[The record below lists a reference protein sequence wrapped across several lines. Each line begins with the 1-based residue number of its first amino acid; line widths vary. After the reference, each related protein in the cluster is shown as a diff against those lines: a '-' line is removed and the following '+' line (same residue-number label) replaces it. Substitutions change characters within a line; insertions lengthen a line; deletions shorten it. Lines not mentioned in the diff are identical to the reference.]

1 MRRQLDVQAWSPNLD
16 GSEGCGLRRQ
26 ALIEV
31 QLIKTAT
38 RLRDRHRWRYT
49 CTITSAR
56 ILTGDVDPRVTVSSR
71 ALGGDRSIALRGYR
85 KHIDT
90 APLRFLLGK
99 RSWRSLIAQRFM
111 NVQSRQSAGGGSTNR
126 YPDEKVLVRPVKIKI
141 IIAIFF
147 EYSIIC
153 RRYTIIFWN
162 YEIYILILHRIF
174 RKIIRECLML
184 EIFGFLKKKYIEK
197 VILLLKKNVIK
208 YIARMECYIYVYVC

>member
-1 MRRQLDVQAWSPNLD
+1 MREDRFYFYEHTYISILNFPKHVERASFKIQKLVHANHVTGSYLRTRVCRVITMRRQLDVQTWSPNLD

-31 QLIKTAT
+31 QLIKTVT

-56 ILTGDVDPRVTVSSR
+56 ILAGDVDPRVTVSSR

-99 RSWRSLIAQRFM
+99 RSWRSLIARRFM
-111 NVQSRQSAGGGSTNR
+111 NVQSRQSTGGGSTNR

-153 RRYTIIFWN
+153 ERYAIIF
-162 YEIYILILHRIF
+162 
-174 RKIIRECLML
+174 
-184 EIFGFLKKKYIEK
+184 
-197 VILLLKKNVIK
+197 
-208 YIARMECYIYVYVC
+208 